1 MKEAA
6 AHQQRG
12 CQQLRCR
19 VLMEGANTASRADR
33 WSGSIGGGGGGDGGA
48 FLSVE
53 VKASRFEHQL
63 PVDERSKHI
72 SSGGIGVRSVG
83 CWALMEGAAAASASM
98 EIEAAAEQHQ
108 WRQMMVAAAASGWQQ
123 WRWMMV
129 AAAVDCLNSN
139 ERGGSGSGNIT
150 GCNLSIWG
158 RVTWYIRIYTSVSV
172 HTSVY
177 TSLPK
182 FYLTWKAGHENRI
195 YTNLARV
202 KSTFCIFDITWQL
215 KSTLRE
221 SQF

>member
-33 WSGSIGGGGGGDGGA
+33 WSGSIGGGVGGDGGA

-83 CWALMEGAAAASASM
+83 C
-98 EIEAAAEQHQ
+98 
-108 WRQMMVAAAASGWQQ
+108 
-123 WRWMMV
+123 
-129 AAAVDCLNSN
+129 
-139 ERGGSGSGNIT
+139 
-150 GCNLSIWG
+150 
-158 RVTWYIRIYTSVSV
+158 
-172 HTSVY
+172 
-177 TSLPK
+177 
-182 FYLTWKAGHENRI
+182 
-195 YTNLARV
+195 
-202 KSTFCIFDITWQL
+202 
-215 KSTLRE
+215 
-221 SQF
+221 